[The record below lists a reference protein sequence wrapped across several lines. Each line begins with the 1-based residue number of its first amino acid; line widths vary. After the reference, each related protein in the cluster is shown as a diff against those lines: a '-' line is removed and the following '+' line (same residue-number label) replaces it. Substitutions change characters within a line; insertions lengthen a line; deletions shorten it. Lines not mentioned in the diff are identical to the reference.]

1 MSQNNEERKFG
12 SILKDARLSKNMS
25 LEDVSKGTK
34 IHPNILKSIE
44 SDDVFALGAVYAKS
58 FIRIY
63 ADFLGLDK
71 EDLVRRFEGFKSGI
85 ETGRPKEVHQ
95 KLIPQAP
102 SPNLENR
109 KYFFDFFKKIPW
121 GRVIVI
127 FIVALVLWNFGKF
140 NNKKKAESA
149 LGKKIEIKTFEK
161 KEIQSIKER
170 TQNSPKK
177 KSSPVEK
184 TKKPVLK
191 TSESTVSK
199 TAQTKKILET
209 TTFKKAPLVKNAEKL
224 LLVIRTKEKT
234 WLQVKVDGK
243 IVFQGVLAK
252 GVADSWQ
259 AEEKMELW
267 LGNAGV
273 VQLELNGRLLEKIG
287 RPGQALK
294 RVLVTRSGLS
304 IEK

>member
-1 MSQNNEERKFG
+1 MPQNSEERKFG
-12 SILKDARLSKNMS
+12 NILKDARLSKNMS

-44 SDDVFALGAVYAKS
+44 ADDVSALGAVYAKS

-71 EDLVRRFEGFKSGI
+71 EDLLRRYEGLKNGS
-85 ETGRPKEVHQ
+85 EEGRLKEVRL
-95 KLIPQAP
+95 KSMASVPAP
-102 SPNLENR
+102 DLGNH
-109 KYFFDFFKKIPW
+109 KYLFDVLRKIPW
-121 GRVIVI
+121 GRVIVV
-127 FIVALVLWNFGKF
+127 IVLAFVLWNFGKF
-140 NNKKKAESA
+140 LHKKKVESA
-149 LGKKIEIKTFEK
+149 LKKKIEIQVPVEKEGKQK
-161 KEIQSIKER
+161 KEASAKILE
-170 TQNSPKK
+170 N
-177 KSSPVEK
+177 KSSPVVK
-184 TKKPVLK
+184 TKKDSSK
-191 TSESTVSK
+191 TSVSKVSK
-199 TAQTKKILET
+199 TAQSKKASDATTKQ
-209 TTFKKAPLVKNAEKL
+209 APLVKNAEKL

-259 AEEKMELW
+259 AEERMELW

-287 RPGQALK
+287 RPGQTLK

>member
-1 MSQNNEERKFG
+1 MPQNNDERKFG
-12 SILKDARLSKNMS
+12 NILKDARLLKNMS
-25 LEDVSKGTK
+25 LEDVSKSTK

-44 SDDVFALGAVYAKS
+44 ADDVLALGAVYAKS

-71 EDLVRRFEGFKSGI
+71 EDLVRRFEGLKNGAQAV
-85 ETGRPKEVHQ
+85 GPKEVRQ
-95 KLIPQAP
+95 KSMPQP
-102 SPNLENR
+102 PVPDLETR
-109 KYFFDFFKKIPW
+109 KYFFDVFKKIPW
-121 GRVIVI
+121 GRIVIVV
-127 FIVALVLWNFGKF
+127 IVALVLWNFGKF
-140 NNKKKAESA
+140 LHKKRVESA
-149 LGKKIEIKTFEK
+149 LKKKIEIQAPEKKGIQSK
-161 KEIQSIKER
+161 KEI
-170 TQNSPKK
+170 TQKSSKK
-177 KSSPVEK
+177 KSSLVVEK
-184 TKKPVLK
+184 TKKDSSK
-191 TSESTVSK
+191 ISASKASK
-199 TAQTKKILET
+199 TAEPKNVIET
-209 TTFKKAPLVKNAEKL
+209 TAKQAVLIKNAEKL
-224 LLVIRTKEKT
+224 ILVIRTKEKT

-287 RPGQALK
+287 RPGQTLK